1 MLGQSVSEENDKT
14 VKEETM
20 DTSIQSALRLSVQ
33 KFHMPRYHE
42 LPNVGLY
49 LEQVAK
55 YVNNVLSP
63 LNCAEIT
70 TSMISNYVK
79 KGFIP
84 SPQKKQYDADRV
96 VYILFTAV
104 AKNVLA
110 LEDIVELIN
119 MQKQKYSLAV
129 AYDYFCSELEN
140 MLAFVVG
147 LKDEPEKNIG
157 VTEETAEKALL
168 RNVITSV
175 SHSLYLTAT
184 FAALKAA
191 RKGNGK

>member
-1 MLGQSVSEENDKT
+1 
-14 VKEETM
+14 M
-20 DTSIQSALRLSVQ
+20 DPNIRERIAASIDAFRLPAYQ
-33 KFHMPRYHE
+33 EIPD
-42 LPNVGLY
+42 VGLY
-49 LEQVAK
+49 LEQTAK
-55 YVNNVLSP
+55 YLTDCLAPVQNTPV
-63 LNCAEIT
+63 T
-70 TSMISNYVK
+70 GSMISNYVK

>member
-1 MLGQSVSEENDKT
+1 
-14 VKEETM
+14 M
-20 DTSIQSALRLSVQ
+20 DTKIQEALRLSVQ

-55 YVNNVLSP
+55 YVNNVLAP

-84 SPQKKQYDADRV
+84 SPQKKQYDVDRV

-104 AKNVLA
+104 VKNVLA
-110 LEDIVELIN
+110 LEDIVELID
-119 MQKQKYSLAV
+119 MQKKKYSLAV

-147 LKDEPEKNIG
+147 LKDEPEKGLG
-157 VTEETAEKALL
+157 VTKETAEKALL

-184 FAALKAA
+184 FAALKKE
-191 RKGNGK
+191 RNQSR

>member
-1 MLGQSVSEENDKT
+1 
-14 VKEETM
+14 M
-20 DTSIQSALRLSVQ
+20 DTSIQSSLRLSVQ
-33 KFHMPRYHE
+33 KFRMPRYHE

-84 SPQKKQYDADRV
+84 SPQKKQYDVDRV
-96 VYILFTAV
+96 IYILFTAV
-104 AKNVLA
+104 VKNVLA
-110 LEDIVELIN
+110 LEDIVELIE
-119 MQKQKYSLAV
+119 MQKQKYSLPV

-140 MLAFVVG
+140 ML
-147 LKDEPEKNIG
+147 
-157 VTEETAEKALL
+157 VTEFSVVEQRIKEGKHPLPYCLGLSEDSHRYGSPNCEAAGKQGALFGLESMLTIIET
-168 RNVITSV
+168 
-175 SHSLYLTAT
+175 
-184 FAALKAA
+184 
-191 RKGNGK
+191 